1 MQLKRTT
8 ITLALA
14 VCSLG
19 AADQKII
26 ATGEPNMVSRSIS
39 VHETDIVSISAE
51 VRYSTLIQLP
61 RTESIVEVVCGDKE
75 YWPVNW
81 NANLAYVKPAKPG
94 SKTNL
99 NLITA
104 SGNVYSFALAEIS
117 GIAGAHADLRLFV
130 SPAEGSSMNS
140 AMAEKP
146 RYVPAEAVEA
156 YRHAVEQAERSAEQ
170 AKQELREKT
179 AALQQ
184 KAEAEKQELQ
194 AALPGTIRHDY
205 VYTVPAKANPFHITA
220 IFHDDKFTYVEATP
234 QEAPA
239 IYEVKDGKPSI
250 IQFELKAGRYIV
262 PKILD
267 DGYMKVGKASL
278 TFHRES

>member
-1 MQLKRTT
+1 MQLQRT
-8 ITLALA
+8 IATLALA

-19 AADQKII
+19 AAEQKTIP
-26 ATGEPNMVSRSIS
+26 TGDPNMVSRT
-39 VHETDIVSISAE
+39 VKYHETDIVSIAAE

-61 RTESIVEVVCGDKE
+61 RSETIVEVVCGDKE

-81 NANLAYVKPAKPG
+81 NANLAYVKPAKAG

-99 NLITA
+99 DLITA
-104 SGNVYSFALAEIS
+104 SGNVYAFALAEIS

-130 SPAEGSSMNS
+130 SPAEGSSMSS
-140 AMAEKP
+140 AMTEKP
-146 RYVPAEAVEA
+146 RYVSADTVEA

-205 VYTVPAKANPFHITA
+205 VYTAPAKANPFHVTA
-220 IFHDDKFTYVEATP
+220 IFHDDKFTYIEAD
-234 QEAPA
+234 PA
-239 IYEVKDGKPSI
+239 GSPGHLRNERRQAFP
-250 IQFELKAGRYIV
+250 
-262 PKILD
+262 
-267 DGYMKVGKASL
+267 
-278 TFHRES
+278 H